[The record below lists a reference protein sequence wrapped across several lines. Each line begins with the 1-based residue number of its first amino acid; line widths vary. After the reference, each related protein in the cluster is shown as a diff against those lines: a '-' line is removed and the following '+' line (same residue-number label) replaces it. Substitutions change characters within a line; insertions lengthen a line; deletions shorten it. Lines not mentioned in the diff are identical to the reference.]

1 MSYRSSMQRVVARL
15 SSLVRRP
22 HAWLLIVALLA
33 VLPDAAYAACGTM
46 NVPDP
51 FTTPSTS
58 PMASGGSITI
68 DASRCDAFGLNPY
81 PGPGTTNPSHGSVS
95 VDTAAGRITY
105 TNNGDGAG
113 SDSFVVVDAS
123 AIPFTVN
130 VAIGLASSPIT
141 VSPASLPTPNVGVA
155 YSQTLSASG
164 GTAPYTYNVTSGA
177 LAPGLS
183 LAGSTISGTP
193 NQAGSSTA
201 TLTVTDGAS
210 VSTTKSYAVTVPNPS
225 SGITVAAPTVANLN
239 TPYSYD
245 LNANTSGA
253 LAPYSYSLNSG
264 SLPAGLTLS
273 GGVISGT
280 PTGTGTSNF
289 ALVVTD
295 SSPNLGGISPGP
307 YFKVVNLSLTV
318 QNVPPTAGAVSASV
332 TYGSTSNPITL
343 NITGAPATSVAIGTA
358 PAHGSATASG
368 TSITYT
374 PTVGYAGPDSFT
386 YTATNGAGT
395 SAPATVTITVL
406 TPTVA
411 IAPVSVPAASIGTA
425 YAQSLSASGGAAPYT
440 YSVTAGALPPGV
452 TLASNGTLS
461 GTPTASGNFNFTLT
475 ATDSSTGTGPFTGS
489 RAYSLT
495 VNAPTMSVSPAS
507 LTAGTI
513 NSAYGATISASGGTS
528 PYTFALTSGALPA
541 GLTLTSAGVL
551 SGTPTVMG
559 TFNFTVTATD
569 ASTGTGPFTA
579 SRAYTLVI
587 NGPTITISPATLSN
601 GAIATAY
608 ATTTLS
614 ASGGTAP
621 YAFAVTAGALP
632 AGLSLSATGDLSG
645 VPTAAGT
652 FNFTVTA
659 TDSSTGSGAP
669 FTGSRAYSL
678 VIDGATITVSPGTLP
693 NGTIGNAYTA
703 TTLSAA
709 GGTAP
714 YTFSISAGALPA
726 GLSLGASG
734 SLSGTPTVSGIFN
747 FTVSATDSST
757 GTGAPFAGSQAYT
770 LVIDAVTITIAPASV
785 PGATAG
791 SAYAPIALTASG
803 GTAPYGFAVTAGAL
817 PTGLSLTPSGDLSG
831 TPTSAGTFN
840 FTITATDSFGSTGSQ
855 AYAVLVSAVVPDAPA
870 ITGVS
875 AGDGQAQITVSAPL
889 FDGGAPITGY
899 TATASPGG
907 AIGTLAGAAGG
918 TITVAGLSN
927 GTAYTFTVVATNAA
941 GISPPSAPSASVTP
955 KGTQTIT
962 FNNPGTQNFGTA
974 PTLTATASSGLT
986 TTFSSTTTSV
996 CTVTSGGALTFVT
1009 AGTCT
1014 IDADQGGNTA
1024 YLAAPT
1030 VSQSFTIAAVVPGA
1044 PTAPNATAGD
1054 ASAVVSF
1061 VAPLFTGGAA
1071 ITGYTVTSSPGGISA
1086 TGAGSGIT
1094 VTGLTNGTAYTFSVT
1109 ANNSAGTGSA
1119 SASSNSVTPMGA
1131 QTITFNNPGAQ
1142 NFGTSPTLTAT
1153 ASSGLAVS
1161 FSSATTAV
1169 CTITGGGALTLL
1181 SPGTCTINANQAGNA
1196 AYAAAAQVTQSF
1208 AIVVPGGAVS
1218 ISTTSLPQGTG
1229 GVAYSQSITAAGGA
1243 TPYSF
1248 AVTAGALPPGV
1259 SMSSAGV
1266 VSGTP
1271 TAAGTFN
1278 FTVQVTDAAT
1288 QTATQ
1293 PLTLVIAA
1301 PTITLSPASLPNG
1314 LAGTAYAQ
1322 VISAA
1327 GGSGPYT
1334 FALTSGALPAGMT
1347 LASDGTLSGTPTVS
1361 GAFNI
1366 TITATDA
1373 LGFTGAQA
1381 YTLNISAPTITLTPA
1396 TLPGATVAVAYSQ
1409 VLTAN
1414 GGTAPYTVA
1423 LTAGALPTG
1432 LSLATDGTLSGTPT
1446 AGGSFNISL
1455 TATDALGFTGT
1466 QAYVLTVAAP
1476 GIALLPA
1483 TLPGATAGSAYTQA
1497 ITATGGVAP
1506 YSFAIT
1512 AGALPGG
1519 LTLASDG
1526 TLSGTP
1532 TASGSFNLS
1541 ITATDSSTGGGP
1553 YSATQA
1559 YTLVVT
1565 AAPPLVAP
1573 DKATTLSGVAVAIA
1587 VTANDTGR
1595 IDSIAVASAPRH
1607 GTATVDGLVVNYTSR
1622 AGFSGTDRFTYVA
1635 TGPGGT
1641 SSPAT
1646 VTVTVHPMPV
1656 AKSQS
1661 VDAMTAVPVTVN
1673 LTAGA
1678 TGGPFTAATLVA
1690 LEPANAGTATIAHEG
1705 ATWVMHFTSD
1715 ARFSGDAKARFTLDN
1730 AYATSAEAIITFQ
1743 VKARPDPSQDAQ
1755 VRGLLDAQVESA
1767 RRFAQAQL
1775 GNFHQRLEQLH
1786 GAGQR
1791 ARFSSSL
1798 TFAEHPCAQ
1807 ATDHAEYQA
1816 CTDRRALA
1824 QVQARNDGFGGPSDA
1839 EADVQDTAPA
1849 ATDGAATATSGAW
1862 VGGMLRSGS
1871 FDGRGGSGIGF
1882 ESDGI
1887 SAGVDTDLSP
1897 AFTLGAG
1904 LGYGRDDNTIDG
1916 GSRLKGSARAF
1927 VGYASYHPWTHLFVD
1942 GTLGFQQLD
1951 YDSTRQLTGVDGVV
1965 RGRRDGDQWFGSL
1978 SVGADLEHGAWQF
1991 TPYARVDVARG
2002 SLDGF
2007 TETGHPYLALHY
2019 EAMDLDST
2027 TGNLGL
2033 RLEFR
2038 NRMAWGWL
2046 APQLRV
2052 EYQREFADAQA
2063 ALVRYADL
2071 VNGPFY
2077 TLSPSGFDRNRFML
2091 GLGATFDSNGGWSTH
2106 VEYQTQTGGQ
2116 RDEGVQL
2123 NVQKAF

>member
-1 MSYRSSMQRVVARL
+1 MSYRSSMQRVAARL

-46 NVPDP
+46 SVPDG

-58 PMASGGSITI
+58 PMASGGSIVI

-81 PGPGTTNPSHGSVS
+81 PGPGTTSASHGTVS
-95 VDTAAGRITY
+95 VDAAAGKITY

-123 AIPFTVN
+123 ANPFTVN
-130 VAIGLASSPIT
+130 VTIGLASSPIT

-164 GTAPYTYNVTSGA
+164 GTAPYSYVLTSGA

-183 LAGSTISGTP
+183 LGGNTISGTP
-193 NQAGSSTA
+193 NQAGSYAA

-210 VSTTKSYAVTVPNPS
+210 ISTTKSYSVTVPNPS
-225 SGITVAAPTVANLN
+225 SGITVAAPTTAYLN
-239 TPYSYD
+239 ASYSYV

-253 LAPYSYSLNSG
+253 LAPYSYALNSG
-264 SLPAGLTLS
+264 SLPAGLSLS

-280 PTGTGTSNF
+280 PTATGTSNF

-295 SSPNLGGISPGP
+295 SSPNLSGTSPGP
-307 YFKVVNLSLTV
+307 YFRVVNLSITV
-318 QNVPPTAGAVSASV
+318 QNVPPTVSAASATV
-332 TYGSTSNPITL
+332 AYGSTSNPITL

-358 PAHGSATASG
+358 PTHGTATASG

-374 PTVGYAGPDSFT
+374 PSAGYGGPDSFT
-386 YTATNGAGT
+386 YTASNGAGT
-395 SAPATVTITVL
+395 SAPATVTIAVL
-406 TPTVA
+406 SPA
-411 IAPVSVPAASIGTA
+411 IGIAPVTVPSATIGTA
-425 YAQSLSASGGAAPYT
+425 YAQALSASGGLAPYS
-440 YSVTAGALPPGV
+440 YSVTAGALPAGL
-452 TLASNGTLS
+452 TLSSSGNLS
-461 GTPTASGNFNFTLT
+461 GTPTAAGNFNFTVT
-475 ATDSSTGTGPFTGS
+475 AVDSSTGTGPFTGS
-489 RAYSLT
+489 RAYALT
-495 VNAPTMSVSPAS
+495 VAAPTMTVSPAS
-507 LTAGTI
+507 LAAGTL
-513 NSAYGATISASGGTS
+513 NSAYSASISASGGTS

-551 SGTPTVMG
+551 SGTPTAPG
-559 TFNFTVTATD
+559 SFNFTVTATD
-569 ASTGTGPFTA
+569 SSTGTGPFTA

-608 ATTTLS
+608 APTTFS

-652 FNFTVTA
+652 FNVTITA
-659 TDSSTGSGAP
+659 TDSSTGTGAP
-669 FTGSRAYSL
+669 FSGSRAYSL
-678 VIDGATITVSPGTLP
+678 VINGATVTVSPATLA
-693 NGTIGNAYTA
+693 NGTIGNAYTP

-714 YTFSISAGALPA
+714 YAFAITSGALPA
-726 GLSLGASG
+726 GLSLNASG
-734 SLSGTPTVSGIFN
+734 SLGGTPTVSGTFN
-747 FTVSATDSST
+747 FTITATDSST
-757 GTGAPFAGSQAYT
+757 GTGAPFAGSRAYT
-770 LVIDAVTITIAPASV
+770 LVVDAVTITLSPASV
-785 PGATAG
+785 PDATVG
-791 SAYAPIALTASG
+791 SAYAPITLTASG
-803 GTAPYGFAVTAGAL
+803 GSAPYGFAVTAGAL
-817 PTGLSLTPSGDLSG
+817 PTGVSLASDGTLSG

-840 FTITATDSFGSTGSQ
+840 FTVTATEAFGSTGSQ
-855 AYAVLVSAVVPDAPA
+855 SYSLTVAAVVPDAPG
-870 ITGVS
+870 ITGAS
-875 AGDGQAQITVSAPL
+875 AGDGQAQVTVSAPL
-889 FDGGAPITGY
+889 ADGGSPITGY
-899 TATASPGG
+899 TATANPGG
-907 AIGTLAGAAGG
+907 ATGTLAGAAGG
-918 TITVAGLSN
+918 T
-927 GTAYTFTVVATNAA
+927 
-941 GISPPSAPSASVTP
+941 
-955 KGTQTIT
+955 
-962 FNNPGTQNFGTA
+962 
-974 PTLTATASSGLT
+974 
-986 TTFSSTTTSV
+986 
-996 CTVTSGGALTFVT
+996 
-1009 AGTCT
+1009 
-1014 IDADQGGNTA
+1014 
-1024 YLAAPT
+1024 
-1030 VSQSFTIAAVVPGA
+1030 
-1044 PTAPNATAGD
+1044 
-1054 ASAVVSF
+1054 
-1061 VAPLFTGGAA
+1061 
-1071 ITGYTVTSSPGGISA
+1071 
-1086 TGAGSGIT
+1086 IT
-1094 VTGLTNGTAYTFSVT
+1094 VTGLTNGTAYTFTVT
-1109 ANNSAGTGSA
+1109 ASNSAGTSAA
-1119 SASSNSVTPMGA
+1119 SAPSASVTPKGA
-1131 QTITFNNPGAQ
+1131 QTITFNNPGTQ

-1153 ASSGLAVS
+1153 ASSGLTVTFSSSTTGVCTVTSGGTLTFVSSGTCSIDADQAGNTAYLAASTVSQSFTVAAVVPGAPTSAAATAGDASASVS
-1161 FSSATTAV
+1161 FVAPASTGGAAITGYTVTSNPGGITATGAGSGITVSGLTNGTAYTFTVTASNSAGTGSASAASNSVTPTGSQTITFNNPGAQNFGTNPTLTATASSGLTVTFASATTAV
-1169 CTITGGGALTLL
+1169 CTITSGGALTLL
-1181 SPGTCTINANQAGNA
+1181 APGTCTINANQAGNA

-1208 AIVVPGGAVS
+1208 AIVVPGGAVG

-1229 GVAYSQSITAAGGA
+1229 GVAYNQSITAAGGA
-1243 TPYSF
+1243 LPYAF

-1259 SMSSAGV
+1259 SLSGAGV
-1266 VSGTP
+1266 LSGTP

-1288 QTATQ
+1288 QTASQ
-1293 PLTLVIAA
+1293 SLALVIAA
-1301 PTITLSPASLPNG
+1301 PTITVSPASLPNG
-1314 LAGTAYAQ
+1314 VAGTAYAQ

-1327 GGSGPYT
+1327 GGTGPYT
-1334 FALTSGALPAGMT
+1334 FALTSGALPAAMA

-1366 TITATDA
+1366 TVTATDA
-1373 LGFTGAQA
+1373 FGFTGAQA
-1381 YTLNISAPTITLTPA
+1381 YTLNVSAPTITLTPA

-1414 GGTAPYTVA
+1414 GGTAPYAVA

-1476 GIALLPA
+1476 GIALQPA

-1506 YSFAIT
+1506 YSFALT

-1553 YSATQA
+1553 YSTTQA

-1565 AAPPLVAP
+1565 AAPPLVKP

-1587 VTANDTGR
+1587 VTANDSGR
-1595 IDSIAVASAPRH
+1595 IDSIAVAGEPRH
-1607 GTATVDGLVVNYTSR
+1607 GTATVDGLLVNYTPV
-1622 AGFSGTDRFTYVA
+1622 ANFAGTDRFTYVA

-1661 VDAMTAVPVTVN
+1661 VDAMSAVPVTVD

-1690 LEPANAGTATIAHEG
+1690 LEPANAGTATIAQEG
-1705 ATWVMHFTSD
+1705 GTWVMHFTSD

-1730 AYATSAEAIITFQ
+1730 AYATSAEAIITFK
-1743 VKARPDPSQDAQ
+1743 VKARPDPGQDAQ

-1816 CTDRRALA
+1816 CSDRRALA

-1839 EADVQDTAPA
+1839 EAMQDNAPP
-1849 ATDGAATATSGAW
+1849 ATDGAAAPTSGAW

-1978 SVGADLEHGAWQF
+1978 SGGADLAHGALQV

-2002 SLDGF
+2002 SLDAF

-2019 EAMDLDST
+2019 DAMDLDST

-2038 NRMAWGWL
+2038 NRMTWGWL
-2046 APQLRV
+2046 SPQLRV

-2077 TLSPSGFDRNRFML
+2077 TLSPAGFDRNRFML

-2106 VEYQTQTGGQ
+2106 LEYQTQTGGQ